1 MVKAL
6 VFGAGI
12 VGSSPAFPDIEQLH
26 FFGVAFFF
34 SQSIYIFPYI
44 NYSETAPW

>member
-34 SQSIYIFPYI
+34 LKAFTFFPI
-44 NYSETAPW
+44 

>member
-12 VGSSPAFPDIEQLH
+12 VGSSPAFPGSSIMH
-26 FFGVAFFF
+26 GRFFIALDFTF
-34 SQSIYIFPYI
+34 SSPLGYIGL
-44 NYSETAPW
+44 APW